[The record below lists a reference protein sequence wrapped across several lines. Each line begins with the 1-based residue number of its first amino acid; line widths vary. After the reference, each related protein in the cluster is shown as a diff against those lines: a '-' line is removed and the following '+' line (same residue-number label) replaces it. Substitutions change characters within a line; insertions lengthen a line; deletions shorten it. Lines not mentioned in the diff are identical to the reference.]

1 MTLLA
6 RLGRLCRADLNA
18 VLDGLEEPAA
28 LLKQALRE
36 MAEILASEEAE
47 HSQLSAEDAR
57 LAHALAAD
65 QLRLAQL
72 DDELSLCLGAG
83 KDELARD
90 LVRRKLEAASH
101 GAALAKRQQSLHE
114 RLAQLASRV
123 LEHRQCLDQL
133 RAQATLS
140 DAVSASSGAA
150 INTAWAPPSAISEAE
165 IEVALL
171 REKQRRAPACNA

>member
-1 MTLLA
+1 MTLLT
-6 RLGRLCRADLNA
+6 RLGRLFRADLNA

-36 MAEILASEEAE
+36 MEEILAGEDAAHAQLGAEE
-47 HSQLSAEDAR
+47 AR
-57 LAHALAAD
+57 LAQAIAD
-65 QLRLAQL
+65 GQTRLAQL

-101 GAALAKRQQSLHE
+101 EAALLQRQQSLRE
-114 RLAQLASRV
+114 RLALVANRA
-123 LEHRQCLDQL
+123 LEHRQRLEKL
-133 RAQATLS
+133 RAQAAL
-140 DAVSASSGAA
+140 SGAVAATPDAA
-150 INTAWAPPSAISEAE
+150 ICTAWSIPSAVSEAE

-171 REKQRRAPACNA
+171 REKQRRASP